1 LIIIAVPYGLCD
13 WFRINK
19 DRRISIMPNFFKN
32 FLNSMKLTEDDDEE
46 YEDYV
51 NEESGKELKKSKRLE
66 QREKSEMYDDSPR
79 NLSAAASS
87 ANDIKK
93 ERTSRMERSS
103 SGKVVPIRTTPK
115 GLEVCIMKPTSF
127 EDSQVICDMLLT
139 GRATVINLEGFDD
152 KLAQRTMDF
161 VSGSVY
167 AINGKLHRISSCI
180 FIVSPD
186 TVDISGDY
194 LDLIQENGFVPPTF
208 QTKF

>member
-1 LIIIAVPYGLCD
+1 MSNI
-13 WFRINK
+13 
-19 DRRISIMPNFFKN
+19 FKN
-32 FLNSMKLTEDDDEE
+32 FLNSMKLTEDDEYEE
-46 YEDYV
+46 YLNDESEK
-51 NEESGKELKKSKRLE
+51 EEKKTKRLE
-66 QREKSEMYDDSPR
+66 KRAEKEKHEINEDAPKNQVQNTS
-79 NLSAAASS
+79 N
-87 ANDIKK
+87 ANDFRK
-93 ERTSRMERSS
+93 ERIPKMERST

-127 EDSQVICDMLLT
+127 EDSQDICDMLLT

-161 VSGSVY
+161 ISGSVY

-194 LDLIQENGFVPPTF
+194 LDLIQENGFEPPTF
-208 QTKF
+208 HSKF

>member
-1 LIIIAVPYGLCD
+1 
-13 WFRINK
+13 
-19 DRRISIMPNFFKN
+19 
-32 FLNSMKLTEDDDEE
+32 MKLTDEDEE
-46 YEDYV
+46 YDDYL
-51 NEESGKELKKSKRLE
+51 NDEAEKENKKARRMERKAEKADTYEEV
-66 QREKSEMYDDSPR
+66 PR
-79 NLSAAASS
+79 NQQNVSPAPSDL
-87 ANDIKK
+87 KK
-93 ERTSRMERSS
+93 ERMSRMERSTA
-103 SGKVVPIRTTPK
+103 GKVVPIRTTPK

-161 VSGSVY
+161 ISGSVY

-194 LDLIQENGFVPPTF
+194 LDLIQDNGFEPPTF
-208 QTKF
+208 HSKF

>member
-1 LIIIAVPYGLCD
+1 
-13 WFRINK
+13 
-19 DRRISIMPNFFKN
+19 MPNIFKN
-32 FLNSMKLTEDDDEE
+32 FLNSMKLTDEDEE
-46 YEDYV
+46 YDDYL
-51 NEESGKELKKSKRLE
+51 NEEAEKEQKKARRMERKA
-66 QREKSEMYDDSPR
+66 EKIDVAEEAPR
-79 NLSAAASS
+79 SQAPAAPAP
-87 ANDIKK
+87 NDLKK
-93 ERTSRMERSS
+93 ERMSRMERSTA
-103 SGKVVPIRTTPK
+103 GKVVPIRTTPK

-161 VSGSVY
+161 ISGSVY

-194 LDLIQENGFVPPTF
+194 LDLIQERGFEPPTLQSRF
-208 QTKF
+208 